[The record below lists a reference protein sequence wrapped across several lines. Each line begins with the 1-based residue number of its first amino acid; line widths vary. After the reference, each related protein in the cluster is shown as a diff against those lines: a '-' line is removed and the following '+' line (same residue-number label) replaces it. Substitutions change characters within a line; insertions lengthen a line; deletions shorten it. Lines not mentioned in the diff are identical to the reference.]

1 MGQEDTPKG
10 LAAPRTGNSGQEQTS
25 LSGSKAGSEASLST
39 PKTPIESSLSVKTGS
54 ASSSSLRASG
64 KRQKHSRKKLMDA
77 YGENPDRRE
86 KEREKEGGVKGDREI
101 VVKGDRE
108 IGVKGENEGGV
119 KVEEEGPPSHKLING
134 ILHTSPGQLK
144 GAWGGGGREQKA
156 SSASPPSPRP
166 TQSGALRTAWSR
178 NPPTEG

>member
-1 MGQEDTPKG
+1 MGQEDTPKVSDG

-25 LSGSKAGSEASLST
+25 LSGSEASLST
-39 PKTPIESSLSVKTGS
+39 PKTPIESSLSAPKGSVKTGS
-54 ASSSSLRASG
+54 AGSSSLRASG

-101 VVKGDRE
+101 
-108 IGVKGENEGGV
+108 GVKGEKEGGV
-119 KVEEEGPPSHKLING
+119 KAEEEGPQSHQLTNG
-134 ILHTSPGQLK
+134 IPHTSPGQLK
-144 GAWGGGGREQKA
+144 GAWGGGEREQKV